1 MMLSSS
7 TILFYDLF
15 DLFLPTIFV
24 GSNVWRRFG
33 LVWNTIFV
41 HFFLNGKIK
50 TNLTRESFFFASW
63 HHRHDT
69 FTIRFQTKL
78 FFSAVLCVFN

>member
-50 TNLTRESFFFASW
+50 TNLTRESFFRILAPST
-63 HHRHDT
+63 RHVHDSISDK
-69 FTIRFQTKL
+69 TI
-78 FFSAVLCVFN
+78 FFSCFVCF